1 MADQPVSCRTLPG
14 LLLNE
19 GTRAP
24 GARPHEISRAVA
36 RKGGRQRRMIMAISG
51 AALMAGLLWSGGTAQ
66 ALEINLSYDE
76 TIPGA
81 VDPCEPELVDGVEV
95 PRFSACRGP
104 GNTFL
109 DRTPELTAIMEAVAE
124 HWEGII
130 RDDHSV
136 EIAYAWLA
144 PELGAP
150 DALVL
155 QRDADG
161 RPTAARIR
169 ISVNIGLYYD
179 PEPHNDDQFDMRPR
193 LYRTTHP
200 AEQMEAFSSF
210 PLDETLEILETGFHG
225 FGPGNDLWSIGAHE
239 MGHALG
245 MSGVDADT
253 GTCDP
258 VNDPYFH
265 VDPALVGGFGLG
277 IKGYEFNVTDDD
289 GVIIGT
295 QVDCNHLALGGINE
309 CKPPDQVDTPIT
321 QIFDEPSTME
331 GFTVGEC
338 ASHQALLWQGQFPL
352 ARSKPSVTDILA
364 VGLSGSWQ
372 QIHLPRK
379 YTMGS
384 GNWHTA
390 SNWLGNRIPDAD
402 TDAYIV
408 NRLPMFT
415 VTEIDVTAD
424 AVSGSVFVSDE
435 NLLRVSNATLQ
446 VWDTITA
453 AGPATTAGPL
463 RPPPPPPPE
472 DPTEILPGPFTTVR
486 IAAGGVLNAFDMVV
500 ESDAR
505 LELGAASVQASIGTL
520 HNAGTI
526 AGFGTVQVGWRL
538 QNTRLINANG
548 GTLTFVTPPADEVI
562 EVPVLDLDGPG
573 FVGSSLAAIRAI
585 DGDLV
590 FDGIIANPVQ
600 AGVTVGSGR
609 SIAFP
614 KGWTQGSSGI
624 AAHRLLLDGSA
635 GEATIHGPSTLG
647 GRTLVNGLGRFTGN
661 VALEPSA
668 AVHLDIAGLVPG
680 PGHDQI
686 NVGQHAQLAGSLMLG
701 FAGGFQP
708 SFTDTFTLMTFAG
721 RAGEFDLV
729 EIADIESLS
738 EGGLA
743 FSVHYGATDV
753 VLSVGLQGGT
763 PGAPNCTGMTA
774 SEQAAIHGDIE
785 NAAAYHGFPSV
796 KAFMD
801 ALGTFCKS

>member
-1 MADQPVSCRTLPG
+1 MADQPDSLRISKSLQRSGDTCGPSVQ
-14 LLLNE
+14 
-19 GTRAP
+19 A
-24 GARPHEISRAVA
+24 HETPCPVA
-36 RKGGRQRRMIMAISG
+36 RKGGRPGRTVTALPG
-51 AALMAGLLWSGGTAQ
+51 AVLLTGLLWLGSTAH

-81 VDPCEPELVDGVEV
+81 IDSCEAELVDGVEV

-130 RDDHSV
+130 RDNHSV
-136 EIAYAWLA
+136 DIAYAWLA

-200 AEQMEAFSSF
+200 AEQMEAFSGY
-210 PLDETLEILETGFHG
+210 PLAAELEILETGFHG
-225 FGPGNDLWSIGAHE
+225 FGPGNDLWSVVAHE

-245 MSGVDADT
+245 MSGVDTDT

-309 CKPPDQVDTPIT
+309 CKPPDQIDTPIT
-321 QIFDEPSTME
+321 QIFNDPSTIE

-364 VGLSGSWQ
+364 VGMSGSWQ
-372 QIHLPRK
+372 QVHLPRK

-408 NRLPMFT
+408 NRLPLFT
-415 VTEIDVTAD
+415 VTEIDVTAN
-424 AVSGSVFVSDE
+424 AVTGSVFVSDE

-463 RPPPPPPPE
+463 RPPPPHPPD
-472 DPTEILPGPFTTVR
+472 DPTEIIPGPFSTVR
-486 IAAGGVLNAFDMVV
+486 IVSGGVLNAFDMVV

-505 LELGAASVQASIGTL
+505 FELAAANAQASIGTL
-520 HNAGTI
+520 HNGGTI
-526 AGFGTVQVGWRL
+526 SGFGTVQVGWQL

-548 GTLTFVTPPADEVI
+548 GTLKFFTPPADEVI

-573 FVGSSLAAIRAI
+573 FAGSSLAAVRAI

-614 KGWTQGSSGI
+614 KGWTQGFSGV

-635 GEATIHGPSTLG
+635 GEATIHGSSTLG

-661 VALEPSA
+661 VTIEPSA
-668 AVHLDIAGLVPG
+668 AVHLDIGGLVPG
-680 PGHDQI
+680 PGYDQI
-686 NVGQHAQLAGSLMLG
+686 NISQHAQLAGSLMLA
-701 FAGGFQP
+701 FTGGFQP

-721 RAGEFDLV
+721 RTGEFDLV
-729 EIADIESLS
+729 EITDIESVS

-743 FSVHYGATDV
+743 FSVHYGVTDV
-753 VLSVGLQGGT
+753 VLSAGLQGGT
-763 PGAPNCTGMTA
+763 PGAPNCTGKTT
-774 SEQAAIHGDIE
+774 SEQAAIHGDIK

-801 ALGTFCKS
+801 ALGAFCKP